1 MLYMCYKLYHIYNI
15 AIYLEIRNQFIRVL
29 FDYINENSKHIMVP
43 QNFAIVILLYY
54 KFIPDKTVLIAFSPY
69 CLRLSISRM
78 MFNELSQIILNTL
91 ILSRIL
97 TQDHSL
103 DGHFLMVYA
112 TNINQA
118 EIVTLSSINSYIF
131 ETM

>member
-29 FDYINENSKHIMVP
+29 FDYINENSNHIMVP
-43 QNFAIVILLYY
+43 QNFAIVILLDY
-54 KFIPDKTVLIAFSPY
+54 KFIPDNTVLIAFSPY

-103 DGHFLMVYA
+103 DGHF
-112 TNINQA
+112 
-118 EIVTLSSINSYIF
+118 
-131 ETM
+131 